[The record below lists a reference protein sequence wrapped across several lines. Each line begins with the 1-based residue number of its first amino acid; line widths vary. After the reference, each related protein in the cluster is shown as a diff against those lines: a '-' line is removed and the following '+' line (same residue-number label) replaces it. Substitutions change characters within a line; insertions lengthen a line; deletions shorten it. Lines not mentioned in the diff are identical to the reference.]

1 MSAVVEQPQPD
12 QTLVWRPAA
21 VVALA
26 MVVVGVVLGLI
37 WSAWSPPGPRGG
49 ILKAGIQADET
60 ESFVAGDGRFA
71 LLTGAVGVLAG
82 VAAWYLRRQR
92 GSLMALA
99 LGLGGLGGSLVADG
113 LGHLVRGSGN
123 TYACGTETGR
133 CVEHLPLWVQMHG
146 LLFLQAA
153 LAVLVYSLFVAFAV
167 DDDLGRPDP
176 VREARR
182 NGSVGAQGGVQYA
195 GSDGYGPGP
204 ADEDHF
210 PPQYPDQ
217 PVQPPGRGEF
227 GQH

>member
-1 MSAVVEQPQPD
+1 MSAVVDEPQPK
-12 QTLVWRPAA
+12 QAPAWRPAA
-21 VVALA
+21 VVTLA
-26 MVVVGVVLGLI
+26 MVLAGVALGAI
-37 WSAWSPPGPRGG
+37 WSAWSPAGPRGG

-71 LLTGAVGVLAG
+71 LLTGVVGVLAALG
-82 VAAWYLRRQR
+82 VWYLRQQR
-92 GSLMALA
+92 GSLLALA
-99 LGLGGLGGSLVADG
+99 LGVGGLGGSLVADG
-113 LGHLVRGSGN
+113 IGHLIRGSGN
-123 TYACGTETGR
+123 TYPCGTDTGK

-182 NGSVGAQGGVQYA
+182 TASVGPQGGVQYA
-195 GSDGYGPGP
+195 GSDGYGPRTP
-204 ADEDHF
+204 DEDHF
-210 PPQYPDQ
+210 PTQYPDQ

-227 GQH
+227 GQQ